1 MKLPKLAELNTTRE
15 VIQEFR
21 GINETAEIAENEF
34 VDTLNL
40 SSDNYPLLSTRKKRY
55 RLFPQFNKVQGA
67 IECDDYYVYLVNNG
81 ELYRD
86 EGKVEGITL
95 SPDSTKSFLIMGAF
109 LLIFPDRKYYN
120 RETGDVGD
128 IENITDCFVNGVAQP
143 LTITP
148 KEKDGTAIDAPQKVE
163 SPVDG
168 AYRHTSADMPI
179 EKWSE
184 SQGMWMP
191 VESYVTFRS
200 DAPIGKGFKK
210 GDTIKIALNDETWF
224 FRDSE
229 HLTLNESI
237 HALMGFRV
245 IVECNENEITIAGAT
260 PATFTHNLGAFSFS
274 RTMPTMDTFVVHNN
288 RLWGAR
294 CWNGVNEIYA
304 SKLGDF
310 TNWNSFEGL
319 STDSYVASCGADG
332 RFTGA
337 TVFRGRPLFFKEKF
351 VHTIYGDVPANFQI
365 QTTPVHGVKTFGHA
379 SFATIDNVLYYMSSV
394 GLCAYDGESCEIVSR
409 EINDIH
415 DSGVLY
421 GVALK
426 DKYYLNGLIE
436 DEDNRYGNRKI
447 LVYDA
452 RRKIWHKENCDEL
465 GEGMA
470 LFRRSSDIM
479 FIEGGKLY
487 GIVDRRLRQSEMP
500 SELLDEK
507 VKWAAETGMIGI
519 WSPEQKY
526 LSRLNVQLS
535 LELGAKAT
543 IYIQYD
549 SIGEWKQI
557 CNLSG
562 HKPTSVNIPIRP
574 KRCNHMRL
582 RLEGEGDVKIYS
594 IVKTFEWGSDN
605 T

>member
-1 MKLPKLAELNTTRE
+1 MKLPKLTELNTTRE

-34 VDTLNL
+34 VDTFNL
-40 SSDNYPLLSTRKKRY
+40 TSDNYPLLSTRKKRY
-55 RLFPQFNKVQGA
+55 RLFPQFDNVQGT
-67 IECDDYYVYLVNNG
+67 IECDDDYIYFVNNG
-81 ELYRD
+81 ELYKN
-86 EGKVEGITL
+86 GTKVHGISLT
-95 SPDSTKSFLIMGAF
+95 PERTKSFYVMGSF
-109 LLIFPDRKYYN
+109 LLIFPDKKYYN
-120 RETGDVGD
+120 RVTGEVGD
-128 IENITDCFVNGVAQP
+128 IDNSTDCIVDGVTQT
-143 LTITP
+143 LVITP
-148 KEKDGTAIDAPQKVE
+148 KEKDGTVIDAPRNVE

-168 AYRHTSADMPI
+168 AYRHTAADMPI

-191 VESYVTFRS
+191 VESYVTLS
-200 DAPIGKGFKK
+200 STAPIGRGFKK
-210 GDTIKIALNDETWF
+210 GDSIKIELDNENWF
-224 FRDSE
+224 FRDPE

-237 HALMGFRV
+237 HALIGFRV
-245 IVECNENEITIAGAT
+245 IVECNENEITIAGAV
-260 PATFTHNLGAFSFS
+260 PATFTHEGGAFSFS
-274 RTMPTMDTFVVHNN
+274 RTMPTMETLVVHNN
-288 RLWGAR
+288 RLWGAY
-294 CWNGVNEIYA
+294 CGDGVNEIYA

-319 STDSYVASCGADG
+319 STDSYVASCGTDG
-332 RFTGA
+332 VFTGS

-351 VHTIYGDVPANFQI
+351 VHTIYGDIPANFQI
-365 QTTPVHGVKTFGHA
+365 QTTPMRGIKYGGYND
-379 SFATIDNVLYYMSSV
+379 FATIDNVLYYMSND
-394 GLCAYDGESCEIVSR
+394 GLCAYNGESCEIVSR
-409 EINDIH
+409 EINDILN
-415 DSGVLY
+415 SGVLY
-421 GVALK
+421 GEGLK
-426 DKYYLNGLIE
+426 NKYYLNGLVE
-436 DEDNRYGNRKI
+436 DEDNRYGNYKI
-447 LVYDA
+447 LVYDT
-452 RRKIWHKENCDEL
+452 RRKIWHKESCTRLCD
-465 GEGMA
+465 GME
-470 LFRRSSDIM
+470 LFRKGSGIM

-487 GIVDRRLRQSEMP
+487 GILDRVLFRSEVP
-500 SELLDEK
+500 SELLDEN

-535 LELGAKAT
+535 LEVGAKAM

-562 HKPTSVNIPIRP
+562 HKATSVNIPIRP